1 MSSIGSIASS
11 GLRAA
16 QLQLDSAAHN
26 VANVANA
33 ATPGFRRQEAEL
45 QSEADQSGVRAQA
58 VRAQQEGAAL
68 EADAVNQ
75 IASTYSFAANL
86 QMLRT
91 EDRMM
96 GALINTKA

>member
-16 QLQLDSAAHN
+16 QLQLDSSAHN
-26 VANVANA
+26 VANAN
-33 ATPGFRRQEAEL
+33 TPGFKRQTTEL
-45 QSEADQSGVRAQA
+45 QAEADQGGVRAQA
-58 VRAQQEGAAL
+58 VREQQEGAAL

-86 QMLRT
+86 QVLRT

-96 GALINTKA
+96 GSLLNTKV

>member
-26 VANVANA
+26 VANA

-45 QSEADQSGVRAQA
+45 QTEADQGSVRAQA

-91 EDRMM
+91 
-96 GALINTKA
+96 KA

>member
-26 VANVANA
+26 VANA

-45 QSEADQSGVRAQA
+45 QTEADQGGVRAQA

>member
-26 VANVANA
+26 VANA

-45 QSEADQSGVRAQA
+45 QTEADQGGVRAQA

-96 GALINTKA
+96 GALVNTKA

>member
-16 QLQLDSAAHN
+16 QLQLDSAAH
-26 VANVANA
+26 NVANA

>member
-26 VANVANA
+26 VANA

-45 QSEADQSGVRAQA
+45 QSEADQGGVRAQA

>member
-26 VANVANA
+26 VANA

-45 QSEADQSGVRAQA
+45 QTEADQGGVRAQA

-68 EADAVNQ
+68 EVDAVNQ

-96 GALINTKA
+96 GALVNTKA

>member
-26 VANVANA
+26 VANA

-45 QSEADQSGVRAQA
+45 QSEADQGGVRAQA

-96 GALINTKA
+96 GALFNTKA